1 MTTPNSPDPFSRQS
15 FLGKGAQAAIER
27 CVVGIVGLGG
37 GGSHIAQQ
45 LAHLGFL
52 DYVLFDKDR
61 IDDTNLN
68 RLVGG
73 TARDVAD
80 EKLKVEIARRSI
92 KRVRP
97 KARVEAIADIWQNRS
112 EALKRCDVVFGCVDG
127 FDQRRQLEA
136 ALRRYLIPLIDI
148 GMDVAVLPG
157 SPPAISGQVI
167 SSVPGLPCM
176 ICMGFLSNADL
187 AREARRYGDAGPRPQ
202 VVWSNGVLASA
213 AVGVAVDLVTDWS
226 QSPPDRPVYLC
237 YRGSTGTLTPHPRLD
252 FLPSEPCVH
261 FPLANCGDPKFKP
274 L

>member
-1 MTTPNSPDPFSRQS
+1 MTTSHGADPFSRQS
-15 FLGKGAQAAIER
+15 FLGKGAQQAIEQ
-27 CVVGIVGLGG
+27 CTVGIAGLGG
-37 GGSHIAQQ
+37 GGSHVAQQ

-52 DYVLFDKDR
+52 NYVLFDKDR
-61 IDDTNLN
+61 IEDTNLN

-73 TARDVAD
+73 TARDVA
-80 EKLKVEIARRSI
+80 EKRLKVEIARRGI

-97 KARVEAIADIWQNRS
+97 KAKVEAIADIWQNRS

-136 ALRRYLIPLIDI
+136 TLRRYLIPLIDI
-148 GMDVAVLPG
+148 GMDVTVIPG
-157 SPPAISGQVI
+157 SPPAISGQVV

-176 ICMGFLSNADL
+176 TCLGFLNEADL
-187 AREARRYGDAGPRPQ
+187 AREAGRYGDAGPRPQ
-202 VVWSNGVLASA
+202 VVWSNGVLAST
-213 AVGVAVDLVTDWS
+213 AVGVAVDLVTGWS
-226 QSPPDRPVYLC
+226 QSPERPVYLC

-252 FLPSEPCVH
+252 FLSPGSCEH